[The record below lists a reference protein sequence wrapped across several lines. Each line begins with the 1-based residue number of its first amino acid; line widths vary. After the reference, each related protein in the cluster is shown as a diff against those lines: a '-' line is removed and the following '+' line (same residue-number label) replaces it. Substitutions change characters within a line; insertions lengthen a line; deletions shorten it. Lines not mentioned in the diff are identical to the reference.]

1 MKSKYKHFYNK
12 APIEF
17 IQKFEKGYSG
27 DLKSRSSYL
36 NNLKNVDLK
45 LENDEVVLDFKTIN
59 KKAKK
64 SIVWNDRVFRDVTF
78 KIPKYDF
85 FVEKLYCWS
94 WDYSGF
100 TNLIYTKGFKNDKRK
115 YFKFIIPLKKRID
128 FHYQLERLN
137 FKSEYVSW
145 SRNASSINLED
156 EDIYILQEKVKLKGE
171 DYYYLIIE
179 SNKKQL
185 FSEFNKKVF
194 SVRVALGYITG
205 DFRGNKAYVFSYRNK
220 KRNKIVGVLYQTL
233 RKDMKSFYQ
242 PVNSNPY
249 AWLHSVQNRKKAKSI
264 YNKHE
269 LRTLTQTEFSS
280 LFKVCFNNDRFLGIL
295 LLMIETGKNSLLIS
309 PITYFVALEQFSGI
323 VIKDK
328 PIPPIKD
335 KKDFKYL
342 KTGLQNVV
350 IKYENT
356 RIKKDDDLSPI
367 KNRIDNLNQGTN
379 NDKLKSCFNKLNIN
393 LLSSD
398 REVIKARNIFLHGD
412 IPNYRKKKNRSIND
426 KDLDMYYTSIRIYT
440 LLNMLILKYVGYDNY
455 VINFPKIYEK
465 NTGYVVNEDY
475 YRKV

>member
-1 MKSKYKHFYNK
+1 MKSKYKCFYNK

-27 DLKSRSSYL
+27 ELKSRSSYL

-45 LENDEVVLDFKTIN
+45 LENNEVIIDFKTIN
-59 KKAKK
+59 KKTKK
-64 SIVWNDRVFRDVTF
+64 PISWNDKVFNNIVLKTTS
-78 KIPKYDF
+78 YDF
-85 FVEKLYCWS
+85 IVEKLYCWG

-100 TNLIYTKGFKNDKRK
+100 TDSIYTKGFKKENKK
-115 YFKFIIPLKKRID
+115 YYKFVIPLKKKID
-128 FHYQLERLN
+128 FHYQLERLF
-137 FKSEYVSW
+137 FKSEYVKW
-145 SRNASSINLED
+145 SSNGTSINLED
-156 EDIYILQEKVKLKGE
+156 ENIFILKEKVKLKGK
-171 DYYYLIIE
+171 DYHYLIIE
-179 SNKKQL
+179 SDKKQL
-185 FSEFNKKVF
+185 FSEFSDKVF

-205 DFRGNKAYVFSYRNK
+205 DFRGNKAYIFSYRNK
-220 KRNKIVGVLYQTL
+220 KRDKIDGVLYRTL

-242 PVNSNPY
+242 PLNSNPY
-249 AWLHSVQNRKKAKSI
+249 AWLNSSKNRKKAEDI
-264 YNKHE
+264 YKKQE
-269 LRTLTQTEFSS
+269 LRTLTKIEFSS
-280 LFKVCFNNDRFLGIL
+280 LFKACSNNDKFLGIL

-309 PITYFVALEQFSGI
+309 PITYFVALEQFSSI
-323 VIKDK
+323 VVKDK
-328 PIPPIKD
+328 PTPPIKD

-342 KTGLQNVV
+342 KNGLHNVV

-393 LLSSD
+393 LLSFD

-475 YRKV
+475 Y